1 LGILRAAGRLCPRF
15 PLALRKYIVMPN
27 TRTHAPRGALV
38 FDMRLLGRQAGSALT
53 QTRTVPAPENVRL
66 ELIGV
71 PVGADVALEV
81 RFEAVSE
88 GVLATGTVTAPLAGE
103 CARCLAPLTSTVTAG
118 FQELYLYA
126 DGRHDK
132 HDKHDRH
139 DKYDEDEEQDDEER
153 HLHGDLLDLE
163 PAFRD
168 AVVLALPMSPLCQED
183 CPGLCAE
190 CGAPLADAGPGH
202 RHDEATDPRWAA
214 LKQLDDQATDQMDR
228 HAGAIDLQEG

>member
-1 LGILRAAGRLCPRF
+1 
-15 PLALRKYIVMPN
+15 MPN

-38 FDMRLLGRQAGSALT
+38 FDTRLLGRQAGSALT
-53 QTRTVPAPENVRL
+53 QARTVPAPDDLRL
-66 ELIGV
+66 ELISV
-71 PVGADVALEV
+71 PAGADVALEV

-88 GVLATGTVTAPLAGE
+88 GVLATGHATAPLAGE
-103 CARCLAPLTSTVTAG
+103 CARCLAPLTSSVTAS

-139 DKYDEDEEQDDEER
+139 GKHDRYDKHDEHEEQDDEER
-153 HLHGDLLDLE
+153 YLDGDLLDLE

-168 AVVLALPMSPLCQED
+168 AVVLALPMSPLCRED

-190 CGAPLADAGPGH
+190 CGVPLADAGPGH
-202 RHDEATDPRWAA
+202 QHDDAADPRWAA
-214 LKQLDDQATDQMDR
+214 LKQLGDQATNQMDR
-228 HAGAIDLQEG
+228 RAGAIDLQEG

>member
-1 LGILRAAGRLCPRF
+1 
-15 PLALRKYIVMPN
+15 
-27 TRTHAPRGALV
+27 
-38 FDMRLLGRQAGSALT
+38 MRLLGRQAGSALT
-53 QTRTVPAPENVRL
+53 QTRTVPAPEDLRL

-88 GVLATGTVTAPLAGE
+88 GVLATGTVVAPLAGE
-103 CARCLAPLTSTVTAG
+103 CARCLTPMTSSVTAS

-139 DKYDEDEEQDDEER
+139 DRYDDSDEPGDEELY
-153 HLHGDLLDLE
+153 HLNGDLLDLE

-190 CGAPLADAGPGH
+190 CGLPLADAGPGH
-202 RHDEATDPRWAA
+202 QHGAAADPRWAA
-214 LKQLDDQATDQMDR
+214 LGQLSDTEDKDQDR
-228 HAGAIDLQEG
+228 RARAIDLQEG

>member
-1 LGILRAAGRLCPRF
+1 
-15 PLALRKYIVMPN
+15 MPN

-53 QTRTVPAPENVRL
+53 QTRTVPAPDDLRL

-88 GVLATGTVTAPLAGE
+88 GVLATGTVIAPLAGE
-103 CARCLAPLTSTVTAG
+103 CARCLAPLTSSVTAS
-118 FQELYLYA
+118 FQELYLYP
-126 DGRHDK
+126 GER
-132 HDKHDRH
+132 HDRH
-139 DKYDEDEEQDDEER
+139 DKHEKHDRHEKHDKYDKYDEHEEQDDEE
-153 HLHGDLLDLE
+153 LYYLDGDLLDLE

-168 AVVLALPMSPLCQED
+168 AVVLALPMSPLCRED

-190 CGAPLADAGPGH
+190 CGVPLAEAEPGH
-202 RHDEATDPRWAA
+202 RHEDAADPRWAA
-214 LKQLDDQATDQMDR
+214 LQQLSEQGNDKHQDR
-228 HAGAIDLQEG
+228 RAGAIDLQEG